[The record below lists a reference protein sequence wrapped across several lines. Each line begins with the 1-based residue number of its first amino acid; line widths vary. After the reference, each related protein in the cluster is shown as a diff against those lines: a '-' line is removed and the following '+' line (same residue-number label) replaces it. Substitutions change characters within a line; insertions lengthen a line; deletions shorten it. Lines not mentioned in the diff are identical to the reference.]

1 MYKVKI
7 SESFETMSC
16 YLYFYTEE
24 GGTIH
29 ILEADGH
36 TMRKLESDNPQL
48 HNFNN
53 FVIPRSFLTPLMDA
67 LKEMGVK
74 PKDQSFTEGELKAQT
89 THLKDLRKLL
99 KLPE

>member
-16 YLYFYTEE
+16 FIYFYTEE
-24 GGTIH
+24 GGVVH

-36 TMRKLESDNPQL
+36 TMRKLDPNNAQI
-48 HNFNN
+48 HNFNK
-53 FVIPRSFLTPLMDA
+53 FVIPQKFLSPLMDA
-67 LKEMGVK
+67 LREMGVK

-89 THLKDLRKLL
+89 NHLKDLRRLL